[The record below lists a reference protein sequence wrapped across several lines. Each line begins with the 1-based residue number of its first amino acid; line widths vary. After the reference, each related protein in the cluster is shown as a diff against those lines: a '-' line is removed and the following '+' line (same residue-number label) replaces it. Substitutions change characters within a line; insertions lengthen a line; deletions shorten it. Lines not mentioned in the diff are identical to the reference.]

1 MTGSTEVTTRAPLD
15 VRAIREQFPILD
27 QEVNGHRLVYLD
39 NAASSQKPRAV
50 LETLTRYYER
60 DHANV
65 HRGIHELSMRATVR
79 PSCDGPVRSPV
90 A

>member
-1 MTGSTEVTTRAPLD
+1 MKTYTQLD
-15 VRAIREQFPILD
+15 IEAIRAEFPILD

-50 LETLTRYYER
+50 LATLARYYER

-65 HRGIHELSMRATVR
+65 HRGIRGA
-79 PSCDGPVRSPV
+79 
-90 A
+90 